1 MTAAFDDMDLRDLV
15 DLLSEDEQRELRPAI
30 LRVLHRL
37 PDQEVL
43 RRELVLQRHLCESV
57 LVDLLCGVGS
67 CCG

>member
-15 DLLSEDEQRELRPAI
+15 ALLSDEEQRELRPAI

-43 RRELVLQRHLCESV
+43 RRELGRRMTSV
-57 LVDLLCGVGS
+57 
-67 CCG
+67 